1 MTNRILLVLFLLNL
15 LQLGYAQHKVK
26 PSLAKG
32 TFSRQVGY
40 GMLNG
45 SIVGGTT
52 LLFGSALSFES
63 AEKSPFWVGA
73 TLGTS
78 TAIGWYLMGT
88 EGCCRGIFKAYSD
101 AGNDPDYQGS
111 RWLTRL
117 AVGLSTPV
125 MLTGI
130 AVGLSSEL
138 IGPAEGLDPK
148 IGIPVA
154 LSSLAIPS
162 VLGSLTY
169 NMTRK
174 FRKPE
179 ISVIN
184 SNRNAVY
191 FELGGNALNSSLN
204 YEYFIKHD
212 LPIRLGLGYISN
224 EQSENFGDKFSEGQE
239 LSLIP
244 LTLSKLMGSKKH
256 KLELGAGV
264 TYGYFHLKTDLETE
278 KNGFLVTGVL
288 GYRYQPSKNGFLFRL
303 SYTPGITL
311 SNDSVPPTS
320 AGISCGYAF

>member
-1 MTNRILLVLFLLNL
+1 MTNRIILVLFLLNL
-15 LQLGYAQHKVK
+15 VQLGYAQKKVR

-32 TFSRQVGY
+32 TFSRQIAY

-52 LLFGSALSFES
+52 LLFGSALSFEA
-63 AEKSPFWVGA
+63 AEKLPFWVGA

-78 TAIGWYLMGT
+78 TAIGWYLTGM
-88 EGCCRGIFKAYSD
+88 EGCCRGIFKAYND
-101 AGNDPDYQGS
+101 AGNDLNYQGS

-138 IGPAEGLDPK
+138 IGPSEGLDPK
-148 IGIPVA
+148 IGIPIT

-174 FRKPE
+174 SRGPK
-179 ISVIN
+179 IATIN
-184 SNRNAVY
+184 SNRNAIY

-204 YEYFIKHD
+204 YEYFIKPD

-224 EQSENFGDKFSEGQE
+224 EQSEDFGDKFSEEQE

-244 LTLSKLMGSKKH
+244 LTLSKLMGGSKH
-256 KLELGAGV
+256 KLELGAGAI
-264 TYGYFHLKTDLETE
+264 YGYFHRKTNLKTE
-278 KNGFLVTGVL
+278 KNSLLIAGVL
-288 GYRYQPSKNGFLFRL
+288 GYRYQPSKRGFLFKL
-303 SYTPGITL
+303 SYTPSLAL
-311 SNDSVPPTS
+311 SNDGLPPTLV
-320 AGISCGYAF
+320 GISCGYTF

>member
-15 LQLGYAQHKVK
+15 LQLGYAQQKVK

-32 TFSRQVGY
+32 TFSRQIGY

-52 LLFGSALSFES
+52 LLFGSALSFEA
-63 AEKSPFWVGA
+63 AENLPFWVGA

-78 TAIGWYLMGT
+78 TAIGWYLTGT

-101 AGNDPDYQGS
+101 AGNGPDYQGS
-111 RWLTRL
+111 RWLTPL

-125 MLTGI
+125 MLAGI

-138 IGPAEGLDPK
+138 IGPEEGLDPK

-179 ISVIN
+179 I
-184 SNRNAVY
+184 
-191 FELGGNALNSSLN
+191 
-204 YEYFIKHD
+204 
-212 LPIRLGLGYISN
+212 
-224 EQSENFGDKFSEGQE
+224 
-239 LSLIP
+239 
-244 LTLSKLMGSKKH
+244 
-256 KLELGAGV
+256 
-264 TYGYFHLKTDLETE
+264 
-278 KNGFLVTGVL
+278 
-288 GYRYQPSKNGFLFRL
+288 
-303 SYTPGITL
+303 
-311 SNDSVPPTS
+311 
-320 AGISCGYAF
+320 

>member
-1 MTNRILLVLFLLNL
+1 MTNRIILVLFLLNL
-15 LQLGYAQHKVK
+15 VQLGYAQKKVR

-32 TFSRQVGY
+32 TFSRQIAY

-52 LLFGSALSFES
+52 LLFGSALSFEA
-63 AEKSPFWVGA
+63 AEKLPFWVGA

-78 TAIGWYLMGT
+78 TAIGWYLTGT
-88 EGCCRGIFKAYSD
+88 EGCCRGIFKAYND
-101 AGNDPDYQGS
+101 AGNDLNYQGS

-138 IGPAEGLDPK
+138 IGPSEGLDPK
-148 IGIPVA
+148 IGIPIA
-154 LSSLAIPS
+154 LSSFAIPS

-174 FRKPE
+174 SRGPK
-179 ISVIN
+179 IATIN
-184 SNRNAVY
+184 SNRNAIY

-204 YEYFIKHD
+204 YEYFIKPD

-224 EQSENFGDKFSEGQE
+224 EQSEDFGDKFSEEQE

-244 LTLSKLMGSKKH
+244 LTLSKLMGGSKH
-256 KLELGAGV
+256 KLELGAGAI
-264 TYGYFHLKTDLETE
+264 YGYFHRKTNLKTE
-278 KNGFLVTGVL
+278 KNSFLITGVL
-288 GYRYQPSKNGFLFRL
+288 GYRYQPSKRGFLFKL
-303 SYTPGITL
+303 SYTPGLAL
-311 SNDSVPPTS
+311 SNDGLPPTLV
-320 AGISCGYAF
+320 GISCGYTF